1 MSWWDRNS
9 FTNFANQATQALKN
23 AQKKIDKVL
32 DIKENDDS
40 SSSQSTLA
48 TVPDTKSSK
57 SSKTST
63 DSSSGDFWNT
73 WLGSGGDEAEG
84 GTGSKSS
91 WALPWG
97 GEETGNSKG
106 SPKGNQGQ
114 GSFEKGKTS
123 ATELKKD
130 TTYFSGL
137 LEEKTLKRSEQSQI
151 ASKTCEV
158 EKKSEVLNISDD
170 AKNSSD
176 NDSGDTASSPTHLR
190 KKVGEE
196 ENVDEIMNKNSS
208 FLTDGNQAIATSCS
222 LEYIVI
228 EKNVENVEQKGE
240 NVAKSSY
247 DKDSIFPEEIDNR
260 IGKEIEGADN
270 LISGSETTVI
280 DESAE
285 NVEQLG
291 CDEKKGSPMSYSE
304 LKKPLVEES
313 SYRNKLD
320 SCDSNAKLSESSKGD
335 SLKSAAFDTGIF
347 SSVEIVSKEYLSD
360 MENDMPVLEA
370 KSEISTQKRGLLTYS
385 LTQEKSKNESS
396 GATIDG
402 SERKLKIPQKS
413 SLSETA
419 FDEDMDNV
427 EKDKVDNAD
436 DNIKDII
443 KEAESNN
450 NIDIMAHPDGI
461 GQAGNSGEVTL
472 PEVGL
477 FSLGSGDKM
486 SPSQGSDLDTS
497 KLDISME
504 TQTSEETLVEQESL
518 LERGLFQDE
527 TYLEES
533 KRSENQEKNLDIL
546 ESEVAE
552 FAQTHQAGSEVK
564 SDQNKN
570 IENNNEI
577 SPASSFVMLEDS
589 TDDNFKNN
597 DNNSDTHSNST
608 EKSEFSRSIHSNHES
623 SDEIDTTTSS
633 DIEIISIPTPNG
645 ENRQTSPIDPIP
657 FRIAISRGIRDSPM
671 HSHRRADSFSST
683 STNSRDG
690 SGGQMSP
697 GRDHELAEYGKE
709 DFGDRVSEE
718 YQRQRMT
725 ELPALDEEDDN
736 PLHPQRLL
744 KKLAEMAKIVEVRE
758 SKLVQLSKENM
769 DLMETNNILKSQLQH
784 LEEVREAE
792 MADINVVTTEFTH
805 RMAEME
811 KRLQGAIREKEMFK
825 SQVQQAQE
833 ELQKRAQ
840 DTTVAQQLA
849 EKDMQIAELMHE
861 GEKLSK
867 QQLQNSTIIK
877 KLRTKEKENESVL
890 TSQKKKLESQKEE
903 LEHLYK
909 VLESKEDLEKKQTE
923 AINQLNIALQKLE
936 KEVSRQKSDLDDAEE
951 KVRSLQVALDNSY
964 REIAELHKSN
974 AVQDSKLQE
983 AALSTE
989 IQVREELKFAMEK
1002 QQQQAAHEKESLI
1015 MQIEDLRMSIARTEK
1030 EHSRREDMLRQ
1041 EITDL
1046 QHHLQEDEARNQELT
1061 QSVTFA
1067 TRPLLRQ
1074 IENLQSTYSAQSSTW
1089 ERVEKNLTDRLSEAQ
1104 NQLAVATEK
1113 ERSMTEQVLD
1123 IKSRV
1128 TALESQNSLLRQ
1140 EKSRLTVDLEMAK
1153 SRIEVLEDTKNKEIA
1168 QSQSSKQQLLQ
1179 DLNEVKR
1186 EKVFLETQLDMEKT
1200 KVEQE
1205 KKKVTMYQE
1214 QIRDM
1219 ERELQRTQSRGT
1231 PSPVSISRHD
1241 SVSSFTEAS
1250 TSFMAISQDDIDRS
1264 FLVTTPTSRQSL
1276 YETLRQNGAAN
1287 LLENLQSQL
1296 KLKEG
1301 EIIQLQSEI
1310 QQLERTRESMA
1321 RELVNLSNENEKLKE
1336 QVEELPELSAKFKE
1350 QSKRNE
1356 ALLLMYGEK
1365 VEEANELRMD
1375 LHDIKEM
1382 YKSQIDHLLAK

>member
-1 MSWWDRNS
+1 MSWWDTS
-9 FTNFANQATQALKN
+9 SFANLATQALKN

-32 DIKENDDS
+32 DIKENDDIS
-40 SSSQSTLA
+40 NSQA
-48 TVPDTKSSK
+48 TSAIVSDTKSSK
-57 SSKTST
+57 SSKTNT
-63 DSSSGDFWNT
+63 ESSSGDFWNT
-73 WLGSGGDEAEG
+73 WLGSGGDEAAEG

-97 GEETGNSKG
+97 SEESGKSKG

-114 GSFEKGKTS
+114 GTFEKAKTS
-123 ATELKKD
+123 ATDSKD
-130 TTYFSGL
+130 TTYLSGL
-137 LEEKTLKRSEQSQI
+137 LEEKTLKKSEQSQS
-151 ASKTCEV
+151 ASKLCEV
-158 EKKSEVLNISDD
+158 EKKSEVLTISDV
-170 AKNSSD
+170 AKNSCVNTSQSSI
-176 NDSGDTASSPTHLR
+176 NVASSQTQSR
-190 KKVGEE
+190 KLVGKE
-196 ENVDEIMNKNSS
+196 ENVEEVMNKNSVP
-208 FLTDGNQAIATSCS
+208 LTIGNQAIATTSS
-222 LEYIVI
+222 IEDIFS
-228 EKNVENVEQKGE
+228 EKNVENVVQYGD
-240 NVAKSSY
+240 NVANSSD
-247 DKDSIFPEEIDNR
+247 DKASISSEQINDR
-260 IGKEIEGADN
+260 KLQEIEVADN
-270 LISGSETTVI
+270 LISATETT
-280 DESAE
+280 DRDKSAE
-285 NVEQLG
+285 IVKQLG
-291 CDEKKGSPMSYSE
+291 GDEREQSSTSISK
-304 LKKPLVEES
+304 LKEPFVDDS
-313 SYRNKLD
+313 SYRYKLD
-320 SCDSNAKLSESSKGD
+320 SSDTIAELPESSKGD
-335 SLKSAAFDTGIF
+335 ILPAKEQLNVSAPFDDGMF
-347 SSVEIVSKEYLSD
+347 SSVEIVSKDDLSEMKCD
-360 MENDMPVLEA
+360 
-370 KSEISTQKRGLLTYS
+370 ISAEKEDSLTYS
-385 LTQEKSKNESS
+385 LIQEKSAKESLD
-396 GATIDG
+396 ATIVG
-402 SERKLKIPQKS
+402 SKSELQIPQKS
-413 SLSETA
+413 ILSETA
-419 FDEDMDNV
+419 WDENMDNI
-427 EKDKVDNAD
+427 ERDEVDNVD
-436 DNIKDII
+436 DNEEDIGEV
-443 KEAESNN
+443 KSTN
-450 NIDIMAHPDGI
+450 NIDNMAHPDAHDEGDH
-461 GQAGNSGEVTL
+461 SGEEAL
-472 PEVGL
+472 SEGGL
-477 FSLGSGDKM
+477 HSLGSDCKK
-486 SPSQGSDLDTS
+486 SQGSDLDTS

-504 TQTSEETLVEQESL
+504 TSEETLVEQDSS
-518 LERGLFQDE
+518 LEREFFHDE
-527 TYLEES
+527 TYLDES
-533 KRSENQEKNLDIL
+533 KRSETEEKNLDIPKCK
-546 ESEVAE
+546 VAE
-552 FAQTHQAGSEVK
+552 FAQANSEVN
-564 SDQNKN
+564 SDQTKN
-570 IENNNEI
+570 IENNNIEI
-577 SPASSFVMLEDS
+577 SPSSSFVMLDDS
-589 TDDNFKNN
+589 TDDNSKQN

-608 EKSEFSRSIHSNHES
+608 EKSEFPRSIHSSNHES

-645 ENRQTSPIDPIP
+645 ENRQNSPVDPIP
-657 FRIAISRGIRDSPM
+657 LRIAISRSVKDSPI

-683 STNSRDG
+683 STNSKDG

-718 YQRQRMT
+718 YHRQRMT
-725 ELPALDEEDDN
+725 ELPALDEEEDN

-744 KKLAEMAKIVEVRE
+744 KKLAEMAKIIEVRE

-769 DLMETNNILKSQLQH
+769 DLMDTNNILKSQLQQ
-784 LEEVREAE
+784 LEESRETE
-792 MADINVVTTEFTH
+792 MADINAVTTEFTQ

-825 SQVQQAQE
+825 SQIQQANE

-840 DTTVAQQLA
+840 DASAAKQLA
-849 EKDMQIAELMHE
+849 EKDLQIAELMLE

-890 TSQKKKLESQKEE
+890 SSQKKKLESQKEE

-909 VLESKEDLEKKQTE
+909 VLESKEDMEKKQTE
-923 AINQLNIALQKLE
+923 AIHQLNIALQKLE
-936 KEVSRQKSDLDDAEE
+936 KDVSRQKSDLDDAEE

-983 AALSTE
+983 TALSTE

-1002 QQQQAAHEKESLI
+1002 QQQQFAREKESLI
-1015 MQIEDLRMSIARTEK
+1015 MQIEDLRMSIARSEK

-1074 IENLQSTYSAQSSTW
+1074 IENLQSTYSAQSSAW
-1089 ERVEKNLTDRLSEAQ
+1089 ERVEKTLTDRLSEAQ
-1104 NQLAVATEK
+1104 NQLAVAMEK

-1123 IKSRV
+1123 MKSRV
-1128 TALESQNSLLRQ
+1128 TALESQNSILRQ
-1140 EKSRLTVDLEMAK
+1140 EKSQLTVDLEMAK
-1153 SRIEVLEDTKNKEIA
+1153 AKIEVLEDAKNKEIA
-1168 QSQSSKQQLLQ
+1168 QNQSSKQQLLQ

-1186 EKVFLETQLDMEKT
+1186 EKMFLETQLDMEKT

-1241 SVSSFTEAS
+1241 SVSSFSEHS
-1250 TSFMAISQDDIDRS
+1250 TPFMAISQDDIDRS

-1276 YETLRQNGAAN
+1276 YETLRQNGAAS

-1336 QVEELPELSAKFKE
+1336 QVEELPELIAKFKE
-1350 QSKRNE
+1350 QNKKNE